1 MPYFVNSTS
10 LVTKSVFR
18 RFNRVNFRVEVNLGQ
33 SSCYLDLRS
42 NFHLTFRG
50 QKVYVSMRLEEKNT
64 MVLKLFRYLS
74 WFESYLRKTMHPQIV
89 FFFLL
94 WTALDWSRYD
104 LKRSTR
110 VSLDSERRNSWAA
123 RQCLHE
129 MPSNRADARGFNIQP
144 VIGQC
149 RKGKFTSLQFERFS
163 VLRCIDVVN
172 LIPTRRLLEEA
183 GYVWPAHVASGG

>member
-1 MPYFVNSTS
+1 MLPWP
-10 LVTKSVFR
+10 
-18 RFNRVNFRVEVNLGQ
+18 EVKF
-33 SSCYLDLRS
+33 SLDLPRS
-42 NFHLTFRG
+42 KSICFDASWR
-50 QKVYVSMRLEEKNT
+50 EKHDGAEIIP
-64 MVLKLFRYLS
+64 LS
-74 WFESYLRKTMHPQIV
+74 WFESYLRKTMHPQIAV
-89 FFFLL
+89 FLL

-129 MPSNRADARGFNIQP
+129 IPSNRADARGFNIQP